1 MRIISGKHK
10 GILLHP
16 PKGLPV
22 RPTTDRAK
30 ESLFNILG
38 NHFYFEELSVI
49 DLFAGTGNISFEFC
63 SRGAKSVVAVDKD
76 AGCVNYIKTVKQ
88 NMELS
93 ALTVIKHDVYTFIG
107 KCTDKAH
114 IIFADAPYA
123 DKQLIRLPDLI
134 LKQNILHEG
143 GWLIIEHGSDLDFS
157 RQNGYFD
164 KRIYGQSAFSFF
176 KKSSP
181 IDK

>member
-30 ESLFNILG
+30 ESLFNILA
-38 NHFYFEELSVI
+38 NTFDFETLNII

-63 SRGAKSVVAVDKD
+63 SRGAQSVIAVDRDYGCVSFIKSVKQKLALQQLSV
-76 AGCVNYIKTVKQ
+76 VKQ
-88 NMELS
+88 
-93 ALTVIKHDVYTFIG
+93 DVYTYIQQSNSS
-107 KCTDKAH
+107 AR

-123 DKQLIRLPDLI
+123 DKQLHQLPSLILAGNMLLPD
-134 LKQNILHEG
+134 
-143 GWLIIEHGSDLDFS
+143 GWLIVEHGSDLDFS
-157 RQNGYFD
+157 NHSGYFD
-164 KRIYGQSAFSFF
+164 VRTYGQSAFSFF
-176 KKSSP
+176 RKP
-181 IDK
+181 A